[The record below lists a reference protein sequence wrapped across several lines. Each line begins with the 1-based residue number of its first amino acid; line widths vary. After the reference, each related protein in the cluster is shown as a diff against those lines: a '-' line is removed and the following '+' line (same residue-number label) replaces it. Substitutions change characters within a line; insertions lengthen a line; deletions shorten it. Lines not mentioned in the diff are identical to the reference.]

1 MRWFAM
7 KKGEVVPYAGP
18 YLLELEAELLAQG
31 LTRIHKVEFFAVA
44 LKVLAYRYVA
54 RMTSKGLDVR
64 AEKGRVKNILRFYTL
79 KGVYHFSAPSHLGA
93 QAIAQDKLESLAH
106 QSEETGF

>member
-1 MRWFAM
+1 MRWFVM

-31 LTRIHKVEFFAVA
+31 LTRIHKVELFAVA
-44 LKVLAYRYVA
+44 LPVKAYRYVA
-54 RMTSKGLDVR
+54 RMTPKGLEVQ

-79 KGVYHFSAPSHLGA
+79 KGVYHFSAPSYLGA
-93 QAIAQDKLESLAH
+93 LAIAQDKLESLAH
-106 QSEETGF
+106 KSEETGF